1 MKNIIFLLSALVA
14 PGQGSASED
23 GHETAEERE
32 AATEQTTP
40 GAAEVV
46 PGPTEVL
53 PGVELDVPGIE
64 IQLPPAV
71 SVQEL
76 ELPEE
81 KRKPVMPV
89 AAGTEPGVFL
99 EVPGIIV
106 QAPELSEMTVKPQSR
121 PLFVP
126 KMVLYGPDEM
136 KGKGKGFVI
145 LEKMEEEEEEEE
157 EKVESPE
164 ESGKSEINGNSNNNF
179 SEDLV
184 IQALLVW
191 NLYYFHIQIIANSNI
206 FFKNTPYPYSYL
218 HHVSRGNRL
227 HFILTPLLSVQ
238 LTTAA
243 GQN

>member
-53 PGVELDVPGIE
+53 PGVELDVPGIG

-81 KRKPVMPV
+81 EKKPVMPV

-106 QAPELSEMTVKPQSR
+106 QAPELSEITVTPQSR

-126 KMVLYGPDEM
+126 EMLLYGPEEM
-136 KGKGKGFVI
+136 QGKEFVI
-145 LEKMEEEEEEEE
+145 LEKTEGEEEEEEESPE
-157 EKVESPE
+157 ESPE
-164 ESGKSEINGNSNNNF
+164 ESGNSNNNF
-179 SEDLV
+179 SEDLR

-206 FFKNTPYPYSYL
+206 IFTNTPYPYSYL
-218 HHVSRGNRL
+218 HHISRGNRL

-243 GQN
+243 GQKLAK